1 MKNRK
6 KGIGISGL
14 IKIFLILLL
23 IGLIT
28 LATLTGGYV
37 LSVLKAAPQI
47 DPSNYRSLINE
58 TSQVYSDD
66 GQLIETL
73 VSSEFSEYVTLDKI
87 PEYLQKAVIS
97 VEDERFYEHNG
108 VDFKRVVGALVHDLK
123 TRSFDQGASTLTM
136 QLAKNLYTSSSKDV
150 NRKLTDIFYAFN
162 IETHLSKDQILEAY
176 LNSAGFSKGTV
187 GVQAA
192 SKTFFNKDVSELTL
206 AEASLLAGV
215 TNRPTKYSPYNNVT
229 LTAEDNME
237 TVQFVLLPTA
247 KDKENSSETV
257 QIAQTLFD
265 LGRID
270 KFDLNQV
277 KNNVYTPIKAEF
289 NPVSKKRQ
297 ELILDLMLKQG
308 YINQDEHDSAKAQEI
323 EIKIGNR
330 SQKGLSSFFVDEVK
344 REVVNILESLGYS
357 SEDAHA
363 KLYNGGFNIVSSMN
377 LELQKHLEEVTSNAK
392 YYPGNRTDDNGI
404 PQPQVSAVLMDQH
417 NGQVKAL
424 IGGRGISGGQTL
436 NRADVPRQPGSSI
449 KPISVYMT
457 ALENGSTAADVYLD
471 AKIPPKVLGTSNWS
485 PSNVG
490 GYVGWTTIR
499 NLIRRSSNVGAIL
512 VARDIGSDLNAHTK
526 TTYSRA
532 VDTDKAYN
540 MMIDNLKSIGVSSV
554 ISPKDNPKYN
564 DANAAALALGGMTHG
579 ISPLE
584 MAGAYTPLANEGIY
598 QKPTFVNQI
607 TNSQGDVIYKKDPV
621 GTQVIKPGTSF
632 IMTNILHDVVTQ
644 GTGTN
649 ANFSGMYLAG
659 KTGTT
664 NEKKDAW
671 FVGYSPYYVCSVWI
685 GNDRHERLPF
695 MSYAAATLWKGI
707 MKPIHEDL
715 ENKVPEQPNDVE
727 KKYVR
732 AIGRSEYFLKG
743 TQAHYTNKLGWYDSS
758 ENKKEKK
765 SDDDKDKNK
774 KNDNNNKSKSKSKSK
789 DRSKDN
795 EKSKSRSSKN
805 ND

>member
-6 KGIGISGL
+6 KGIGVSGL

-23 IGLIT
+23 IVLIIS
-28 LATLTGGYV
+28 ATFMGGFV
-37 LSVLKAAPQI
+37 LSVLKASPQI

-58 TSQVYSDD
+58 TSEIYSDD
-66 GQLIETL
+66 GQLVETL
-73 VSSEFSEYVTLDKI
+73 VSNEFSEYVTLDRI
-87 PEYLQKAVIS
+87 PDYLQKAVIA
-97 VEDERFYEHNG
+97 VEDERFYDHSG

-123 TRSFDQGASTLTM
+123 TKSFDQGASTLTM
-136 QLAKNLYTSSSKDV
+136 QLAKNLYTSSAKDIE
-150 NRKLTDIFYAFN
+150 RKLTDIFYAFN
-162 IETHLSKDQILEAY
+162 LETHLSKDQILEAY

-192 SKTFFNKDVSELTL
+192 AKTFFNKDVSDLTL
-206 AEASLLAGV
+206 AESALLAGV
-215 TNRPTKYSPYNNVT
+215 TNRPTKYSPYNNAT
-229 LTAEDNME
+229 ISLSDDLE
-237 TVQFVLLPTA
+237 TVPFVLHPVATNT
-247 KDKENSSETV
+247 ENSDEMI
-257 QIAQTLFD
+257 QIAQKLFEY
-265 LGRID
+265 GRID
-270 KFDLNQV
+270 QFDLNQI
-277 KNNVYTPIKAEF
+277 KTNVYYIIKADF

-308 YINQDEHDSAKAQEI
+308 YITQEQHDSAKAED
-323 EIKIGNR
+323 IKISIGNR
-330 SQKGLSSFFVDEVK
+330 SEKGLSSYFTDEVK
-344 REVVNILESLGYS
+344 NEVVDILVSLGYS
-357 SEDAHA
+357 KEDAKT
-363 KLYNGGFNIVSSMN
+363 KLYNGGFDITSSMN
-377 LELQKHLEEVTSNAK
+377 IDLQKHLEEVTSNAK
-392 YYPGNRTDDNGI
+392 YYPGSRTDDNGI

-417 NGQVKAL
+417 NGEVKAL
-424 IGGRGISGGQTL
+424 IGGRGISGSQVL

-457 ALENGSTAADVYLD
+457 AFENGATAADVYLD
-471 AKIPPKVLGTSNWS
+471 AKIPPSVLGTTSWS
-485 PSNVG
+485 PSNVS

-499 NLIRRSSNVGAIL
+499 NLVKRSSNVGSIL

-526 TTYSRA
+526 TTYSKA
-532 VDTDKAYN
+532 VNTDKAYK
-540 MMIDNLKSIGVSSV
+540 MIIENLQKLGVTSV
-554 ISPKDNPKYN
+554 VTTEYDPVKKVKNPKSN
-564 DANAAALALGGMTHG
+564 DANPSSLALGGMTHG

-607 TNSQGDVIYKKDPV
+607 KNSQGEVIYQKKPV
-621 GTQVIKPGTSF
+621 GTQVIKPGNAF
-632 IMTNILHDVVTQ
+632 ILTNILHDVVTQ

-664 NEKKDAW
+664 NEQKDAW

-715 ENKVPEQPNDVE
+715 ENKEPKQPDDVE

-743 TQAHYTNKLGWYDSS
+743 TNPHYTNKLGWYT
-758 ENKKEKK
+758 KKKVVKKKVDDGNNNNNNNNNNDNDKPRKK
-765 SDDDKDKNK
+765 SKS
-774 KNDNNNKSKSKSKSK
+774 DNNN
-789 DRSKDN
+789 
-795 EKSKSRSSKN
+795 N
-805 ND
+805 NNN

>member
-6 KGIGISGL
+6 RGIGISGL
-14 IKIFLILLL
+14 IKIFLILFL
-23 IGLIT
+23 IVMIS
-28 LATLTGGYV
+28 LATFTGGYV
-37 LSVLKAAPQI
+37 LSVLKAAPKI

-58 TSQVYSDD
+58 TSEVYSDD
-66 GQLIETL
+66 GQLVETL

-87 PEYLQKAVIS
+87 PEHLQKAVIA

-108 VDFKRVVGALVHDLK
+108 VDFKRVVGALIHDLK

-162 IETHLSKDQILEAY
+162 IESHLSKDQILEAY

-206 AEASLLAGV
+206 AESSLLAGV
-215 TNRPTKYSPYNNVT
+215 TNRPTKYSPYNNAT
-229 LTAEDNME
+229 LTLEDNME
-237 TVQFVLLPTA
+237 TVQFVLHPTA
-247 KDKENSSETV
+247 KDKENTKETI
-257 QIAQTLFD
+257 QIGQALFD

-270 KFDLNQV
+270 KFDLNQI
-277 KNNVYTPIKAEF
+277 KNSVYTPIKAEF
-289 NPVSKKRQ
+289 NPVSKERQ

-308 YINQDEHDSAKAQEI
+308 YITQNEHDEAKNQTI
-323 EIKIGNR
+323 EIKIGTR

-344 REVVNILESLGYS
+344 REVVSILESLGYS
-357 SEDAHA
+357 SEEAHA

-377 LELQKHLEEVTSNAK
+377 LDMQRHLEEVTSNAK

-424 IGGRGISGGQTL
+424 IGGRGISGGKTL

-471 AKIPPKVLGTSNWS
+471 AKIPAKVLGTSSWS

-490 GYVGWTTIR
+490 SYAGWTTIR
-499 NLIRRSSNVGAIL
+499 NLVKRSSNVGAIL
-512 VARDIGSDLNAHTK
+512 VSRDIGSDLNAHTK
-526 TTYSRA
+526 TTYSKA
-532 VDTDKAYN
+532 VDTDKAYKLI
-540 MMIDNLKSIGVSSV
+540 IDNLKKIGVTTV
-554 ISPKDNPKYN
+554 ISPEDNPKYN

-621 GTQVIKPGTSF
+621 GTQVIKPGTAF

-664 NEKKDAW
+664 NKQKDAW

-685 GNDRHERLPF
+685 GNDKNERLPF

-743 TQAHYTNKLGWYDSS
+743 TQAHYTNKLGWY
-758 ENKKEKK
+758 ENKKEE
-765 SDDDKDKNK
+765 K
-774 KNDNNNKSKSKSKSK
+774 KNEDKDNNNNNNNKDKKSKSK
-789 DRSKDN
+789 DKSKDT
-795 EKSKSRSSKN
+795 EKTKRSSKN